1 METDMGNV
9 GYRII
14 HCWGSRSR
22 LHLAEYLWVLAMF
35 SISAFLENNRIGL
48 YLIPPFGATLTI
60 LLAVPDASVAQ
71 PYALVA
77 GCVIGATVGT
87 LLSFFSHGTLMAIV
101 AAVAAF
107 GIINLI
113 HAYHPPGVALAM
125 FPLLLHPGRW
135 FPVAVV
141 LPFTIIATG
150 SATLLSRL
158 VVGWPSYPKR
168 LDSRDS
174 TQLRCNGKSCSG
186 QMTR

>member
-1 METDMGNV
+1 MENV
-9 GYRII
+9 GSRVVR
-14 HCWGSRSR
+14 CWGSRSR
-22 LHLAEYLWVLAMF
+22 LNIAEYLWVLAMF
-35 SISAFLENNRIGL
+35 SILAFLENNRIGL
-48 YLIPPFGATLTI
+48 YLIPPFGATLSI
-60 LLAVPDASVAQ
+60 LLALPDAPVAQ
-71 PYALVA
+71 PYSLVA
-77 GCVIGATVGT
+77 GSVVGATVGT
-87 LLSFFSHGTLMAIV
+87 LLSLFSHGTLMAIV

-135 FPVAVV
+135 FPLAVV

-158 VVGWPSYPKR
+158 VVGRPRYPKG

-174 TQLRCNGKSCSG
+174 TQLRRDRQSG
-186 QMTR
+186 SEQMTR